1 MSEDKKDES
10 TRSVGID
17 IGYGENN
24 VFSGITTTGYDIGM
38 RFGSSVNN
46 TFNDIKIISLDALR
60 IIEETQW
67 QLDGLKIDKKFRQQ
81 VQDQLN
87 DIKTA
92 TSKESATTSYMKLM
106 SSLSD
111 HVTVLTPILA
121 QLFLL
126 AGNLVS

>member
-17 IGYGENN
+17 IRHGEDNF
-24 VFSGITTTGYDIGM
+24 FSGITTTGYDIGM
-38 RFGSSVNN
+38 RFDSSVNN
-46 TFNDIKIISLDALR
+46 TFNDIKIISLDAFI
-60 IIEETQW
+60 IIEKTQW
-67 QLDGLKIDKKFRQQ
+67 QLDSLIIDKKFRQQ

-111 HVTVLTPILA
+111 HVTVLTPILP